1 MTKRFAWITT
11 RPLALATSAAC
22 AFLIAGSSVAQA
34 ADGDDDGREDNAGTL
49 MLALDLEY
57 ASAVSSDF
65 IDNGGGG
72 ALRVGSQ
79 LDLLLVTLIPELTV
93 DYHTFA
99 GNVDSDITALTGKVG
114 GRIRFLKILEPGIF
128 SHIGVGHLGGAADH
142 TGLAFD
148 AGVTLDLTILP
159 LIDLGIHAAYNRVFG
174 AGDDGFT
181 YGTAGAHVALVL

>member
-1 MTKRFAWITT
+1 MTNRFTWITT
-11 RPLALATSAAC
+11 RSLALATSATCAC
-22 AFLIAGSSVAQA
+22 LIAGSSVAHA
-34 ADGDDDGREDNAGTL
+34 ADSDDDGREDNAGTL

-57 ASAVSSDF
+57 AAAVSNDF

-72 ALRVGSQ
+72 AVRIGTE

-99 GNVDSDITALTGKVG
+99 GDADSDITSVTGKVG

-128 SHIGVGHLGGAADH
+128 SHLGVGHLGGDADH
-142 TGLAFD
+142 TGVAFD

-174 AGDDGFT
+174 KNDEGLT